1 MILRKIIGLLA
12 LMVLISMV
20 SGAQVN
26 DVTGPFKVSFELPV
40 DKATTDV
47 PAPASADTLT
57 MYGLSTSADKWFI
70 NIVITRYINSHEID
84 LDAIRRSVAAGAGVD
99 KSQASSRAID
109 GKSAVYAIKETNSG
123 TTLDA
128 VYWLDATDGYGTEM
142 VEVMIASNEA
152 ADATENVLDT
162 LKIK

>member
-1 MILRKIIGLLA
+1 MRKIMGLSA
-12 LMVLISMV
+12 LLMLISMV

-26 DVTGPFKVSFELPV
+26 EVTGPFEVSFELPV
-40 DKATTDV
+40 DKVTTEV
-47 PAPASADTLT
+47 SAPASADTLT

-70 NIVITRYINSHEID
+70 NIVITKYINSHEID

-99 KSQASSRAID
+99 TSQASSRAID
-109 GKSAVYAIKETNSG
+109 GKNAGYAIKETNSG

-128 VYWLDATDGYGTEM
+128 VYWLDASDGYGTEM
-142 VEVMIASNEA
+142 VEVMIASDEA

-162 LKIK
+162 LRIK